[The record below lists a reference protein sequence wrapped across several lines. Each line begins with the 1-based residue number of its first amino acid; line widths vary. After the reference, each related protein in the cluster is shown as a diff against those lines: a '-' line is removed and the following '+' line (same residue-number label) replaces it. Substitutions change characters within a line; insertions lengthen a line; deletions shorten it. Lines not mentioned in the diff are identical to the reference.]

1 MTLAPGARLG
11 PYEIVSPLGAGGM
24 GEVYKARDTRLE
36 RTVAIKILPDGLVAD
51 QQTRDRFERE
61 ARTLSRIDHPH
72 ICALFDVGNHEGT
85 GYLVMQYL
93 EGETLAARLTQGPL
107 PVDQA
112 LRVGIEICD
121 ALTTAHRHG
130 IVHRDLK
137 PANIMLTKSG
147 ARLLDFGVARDVP
160 VVSPAADVTMPG
172 TRSSGPLTGQGIIV
186 GTVHYMSPEQLRGKP
201 ADARSDIYALGVVLY
216 EMLAGRRPFDAAD
229 TASLIAA
236 ILEREPPA
244 LDRLGALSPRLE
256 RALRTA
262 LEKDPEDRWQS
273 SRDLRRELQWLAEE
287 RPAASHAASPARPK
301 GLSRRSW
308 IAGGASL
315 AALALAALGAW
326 AWLGAGTGNTAP
338 STPVIVLMD
347 SPHPARVYDPA
358 TLKVGGTNADDL
370 TDLLRDLPVGLL
382 KETTGTSWRRED
394 EILRENPAM
403 IVAHRSCFYD
413 ATLLG
418 DAALDQRYV
427 EQLYAPAADKFE
439 MLLAYVALGNPRTR
453 FLVYSR
459 GSWET
464 EADKRAWIAALE
476 RRFPRLKG
484 RVRAYKVPL
493 DRATFR
499 HPQTGAEIKAI
510 VTSMLN
516 ALPPSGDPT
525 AQPRTR

>member
-1 MTLAPGARLG
+1 MTLVPGIRLG
-11 PYEIVSPLGAGGM
+11 HYEIVAPLGAGGM
-24 GEVYKARDTRLE
+24 GEVYKARDTRLD
-36 RTVAIKILPDGLVAD
+36 RTVAIKILPAGLVAD
-51 QQTRDRFERE
+51 QQARDRFERE

-72 ICALFDVGNHEGT
+72 ICTLYDVGNHDGT
-85 GYLVMQYL
+85 AYLVMQFL
-93 EGETLAARLTQGPL
+93 EGETLAARLAQGPM

-147 ARLLDFGVARDVP
+147 ARLLDFGVARDTP
-160 VVSPAADVTMPG
+160 VVQSATDVTMPG
-172 TRSSGPLTGQGIIV
+172 TRSPAPLTGQGTIL
-186 GTVHYMSPEQLRGKP
+186 GTVHYMSPEQLRGGH

-216 EMLAGRRPFDAAD
+216 EMLAGSRPFDADD

-236 ILEREPPA
+236 ILERDAPK
-244 LDRLGALSPRLE
+244 LDRVGTLSPRLD
-256 RALRTA
+256 RAIRTA
-262 LEKDPEDRWQS
+262 VEKNPDERWQS
-273 SRDLRRELQWLAEE
+273 SRDFRRELQSLAED
-287 RPAASHAASPARPK
+287 RQVAAPVAASAPPHRV
-301 GLSRRSW
+301 SRRVW
-308 IAGGASL
+308 MAGGV
-315 AALALAALGAW
+315 AAAAVAVVAFGAW
-326 AWLGAGTGNTAP
+326 KLLAGGPVASAP

-394 EILRENPAM
+394 EILRENPEI

-418 DAALDQRYV
+418 DPALDQRYAQ
-427 EQLYAPAADKFE
+427 QLYAPAADKFE

-464 EADKRAWIAALE
+464 EAAKDAWIAALE

-499 HPQTGAEIKAI
+499 HPQTGAEIKLM
-510 VTSMLN
+510 VT
-516 ALPPSGDPT
+516 ALLKEPARQDGP
-525 AQPRTR
+525 Q

>member
-1 MTLAPGARLG
+1 MTLTAGTRLG
-11 PYEIVSPLGAGGM
+11 HYEIVAPLGAGGM
-24 GEVYKARDTRLE
+24 GEVYKARDTRLD
-36 RTVAIKILPDGLVAD
+36 RTVAIKILPDGLVSDRQA
-51 QQTRDRFERE
+51 RDRFERE

-72 ICALFDVGNHEGT
+72 ICALYDVGDHEGT
-85 GYLVMQYL
+85 AFLVMQFL
-93 EGETLAARLTQGPL
+93 EGETLAARLARSPM

-112 LRVGIEICD
+112 LRVGIEICE
-121 ALTTAHRHG
+121 ALTTAHRNG

-137 PANIMLTKSG
+137 PANIMLTKTG
-147 ARLLDFGVARDVP
+147 ARLLDFGVARDAP
-160 VVSPAADVTMPG
+160 VVPSATDATLPGAPSPA
-172 TRSSGPLTGQGIIV
+172 PLTGQGTIL
-186 GTVHYMSPEQLRGKP
+186 GTVHYMSPEQLRGGQ

-216 EMLAGRRPFDAAD
+216 EMLAGRRPFDADD

-236 ILEREPPA
+236 ILERDPPP
-244 LDRLGALSPRLE
+244 LDRLGSLSPRLE
-256 RALRTA
+256 RAIRTA
-262 LEKDPEDRWQS
+262 VEKNPDERWQS
-273 SRDLRRELQWLAEE
+273 SRDFRRELQSLAEDHPVAAP
-287 RPAASHAASPARPK
+287 PAPSAPPRRV
-301 GLSRRSW
+301 SRREW
-308 IAGGASL
+308 VVGAV
-315 AALALAALGAW
+315 ALAAVALAAFGVW
-326 AWLGAGTGNTAP
+326 KLLAGGPGSPAP

-394 EILRENPAM
+394 EILRENPEI

-418 DAALDQRYV
+418 DPVLDQRYV

-439 MLLAYVALGNPRTR
+439 MLLAYVALANPRTR

-464 EADKRAWIAALE
+464 EAAKNAWIAALE

-499 HPQTGAEIKAI
+499 HPQTGAEITAI
-510 VTSMLN
+510 VTAMLN
-516 ALPPSGDPT
+516 APPPGGAPT
-525 AQPRTR
+525 AQQRTR